1 MRIIC
6 FGDSNTWGY
15 DPRSY
20 IGEQYPRNVRWQ
32 GRLAALP
39 GLDVVNCGVN
49 GRSIPNTPA
58 RISAAC
64 AEIGR
69 YLPAETLVVMLG
81 GNDLLSQPDFCAE
94 DVAERMESFLRVALS
109 ELAPARTLLVSPPPM
124 RPGAWVGEGRLVTE
138 SQRLGACLAETA
150 RELGIDFADAAEWD
164 PACTSLSA
172 VMRPFSRACAAHWA
186 FKCAGATN
194 PLFIFAA
201 RRGILYC
208 HYLKEVSAWARTI

>member
-32 GRLAALP
+32 GRFAALP

-164 PACTSLSA
+164 PELCFDGVHLSERGHAA
-172 VMRPFSRACAAHWA
+172 VFEGMRRAL
-186 FKCAGATN
+186 G
-194 PLFIFAA
+194 
-201 RRGILYC
+201 
-208 HYLKEVSAWARTI
+208 V

>member
-81 GNDLLSQPDFCAE
+81 GNDLLSQPDFGAE
-94 DVAERMESFLRVALS
+94 DVAERMESFLRVGLGGRGAARHRVA
-109 ELAPARTLLVSPPPM
+109 APGRLPRGDGARAGYRLRRRRRM
-124 RPGAWVGEGRLVTE
+124 GPGALFR
-138 SQRLGACLAETA
+138 R
-150 RELGIDFADAAEWD
+150 
-164 PACTSLSA
+164 
-172 VMRPFSRACAAHWA
+172 RA
-186 FKCAGATN
+186 
-194 PLFIFAA
+194 PL
-201 RRGILYC
+201 
-208 HYLKEVSAWARTI
+208 

>member
-124 RPGAWVGEGRLVTE
+124 RPGGLGGRGAARHRVAAPGRLPRGDGARAGY
-138 SQRLGACLAETA
+138 RLRRRRRMGPGALF
-150 RELGIDFADAAEWD
+150 R
-164 PACTSLSA
+164 
-172 VMRPFSRACAAHWA
+172 RRA
-186 FKCAGATN
+186 
-194 PLFIFAA
+194 PL
-201 RRGILYC
+201 
-208 HYLKEVSAWARTI
+208 

>member
-150 RELGIDFADAAEWD
+150 RELGIDFAAAAEWD
-164 PACTSLSA
+164 PELCFDGVHLSERGHAA
-172 VMRPFSRACAAHWA
+172 VFEGMRRAL
-186 FKCAGATN
+186 G
-194 PLFIFAA
+194 
-201 RRGILYC
+201 
-208 HYLKEVSAWARTI
+208 V